1 MRQRNTMSTISS
13 ADKQYLNNTL
23 RLQNNGWIIRFT
35 EEDFIQLFKEHGIDI
50 NNKKYV
56 ISGTSKQDRFDK
68 FLEIE
73 DNTTVAILILSLASR
88 FRNRELAGVLSI
100 KFSECLE
107 KIAQTLLIQPHKKS
121 SSISNTDISVSIHP
135 DLYRHIIPY
144 LDRED
149 YFTAVQES
157 YKFVRQKLKSIVG
170 KESATAIFG
179 ENATKT
185 DYHIPLFGSQPAK
198 GTPESDSYKG
208 YAYIHLAIQFLRNEQ
223 AHSLAKDIDRNLAL
237 YFITLASLAYTLIT
251 DKNA

>member
-1 MRQRNTMSTISS
+1 MSTISTE
-13 ADKQYLNNTL
+13 DKKYLDNAL
-23 RLQNNGWIIRFT
+23 RLQQHRGRILRFT
-35 EEDFIQLFKEHGIDI
+35 EETFTRLFQEQGINI
-50 NNKKYV
+50 NKAKYT
-56 ISGTSKQDRFDK
+56 ILGTSKQNRFDR

-73 DNTTVAILILSLASR
+73 DNQTVALVISSLASQ
-88 FRNRELAGVLSI
+88 FRNKELAGTISV
-100 KFSECLE
+100 KFSEGLE
-107 KIAQTLLIQPHKKS
+107 KIVQTLLIQPHKKS

-237 YFITLASLAYTLIT
+237 HFITLASVAYILIYNP
-251 DKNA
+251 KIQSPA

>member
-1 MRQRNTMSTISS
+1 MSTICNS
-13 ADKQYLNNTL
+13 DKKYLDNAL
-23 RLQNNGWIIRFT
+23 RLENNGWILRFT
-35 EEDFIQLFKEHGIDI
+35 EETFSRLFQEQGINI
-50 NNKKYV
+50 NDTKYTV
-56 ISGTSKQDRFDK
+56 LGISKQNRFDK

-73 DNTTVAILILSLASR
+73 DNQTVALVILSLAAQ
-88 FRNRELAGVLSI
+88 FRNRELATNISV
-100 KFSECLE
+100 KFSEDLE
-107 KIAQTLLIQPHKKS
+107 KIAKTLLIQPHKKS
-121 SSISNTDISVSIHP
+121 ASISNIDISVSIHP

-157 YKFVRQKLKSIVG
+157 YKFVRQKLKSIVD
-170 KESATAIFG
+170 KESATAVFG

-198 GTPESDSYKG
+198 GTPEYDSYKG

-237 YFITLASLAYTLIT
+237 HFITLASLAYTLIT